1 MMPYINTIA
10 AKKYGLYIIGKHS
23 RQAFGKK
30 GALIIDTI
38 KKEQTAIINKS
49 NTTHST
55 KIGAYRFVNNERI
68 TTQMLIQSL
77 QRQCS
82 ENVKLRHVI
91 CLQDTTEYNYQ
102 HHNKRIKTG
111 SLGTI
116 RNSIDIG
123 FLSHLMI
130 CFDSVSTIPL
140 GIPYCK
146 LWSREPGRADTYE
159 RKYKSL
165 LIEEKESYR
174 WIESSDVTKTL
185 LSEAAHITF
194 ISDRESDIYEYWS
207 RIPDQRTDLI
217 IRSRTD
223 RNLYDKSSTIYS
235 TVEEQKIAGSYFIKI
250 KGDKR
255 KKTTTRDVKLNI
267 KFKEVKI
274 RKPNLGK
281 RKLTKDPDSITLTI
295 IQAKEDNT
303 TIKLNEEDV
312 LWMLLTT
319 HKVEN
324 FEKAKQIV
332 EWYCFRWQIEQFF
345 RITKKEGLAVED
357 IQIEKGEAIMK
368 NMLLCL
374 PVALKILSLTL
385 TREGKHND
393 EAGKYFEEEEIE
405 VLNIINKTIP
415 ASTLKQQNP
424 FHENTLS
431 WAGWIVARL
440 GGYSGYKS
448 QSPPGPIT
456 FKNGLDKLNHMVM
469 GYKLAKNVY
478 KE

>member
-1 MMPYINTIA
+1 MIPYINTIA
-10 AKKYGLYIIGKHS
+10 PKKYGLYIIGKHS

-38 KKEQTAIINKS
+38 DKEQTSIINKS
-49 NTTHST
+49 NNTLSN
-55 KIGAYRFVNNERI
+55 KIGAYRFINNERI

-77 QRQCS
+77 QGKCA
-82 ENVKLRHVI
+82 ENVKQRHVI

-102 HHNKRIKTG
+102 HHYKRIKKD

-116 RNSIDIG
+116 RNSIDVG
-123 FLSHLMI
+123 FLCHLMI
-130 CFDSVSTIPL
+130 CFDSISTIPL
-140 GIPYCK
+140 GIPYCR
-146 LWSREPGRADTYE
+146 LWSREPGRLDTYE

-174 WIESSDVTKTL
+174 WIESSDETKTL

-194 ISDRESDIYEYWS
+194 ISDRESDIYEYWC
-207 RIPDQRTDLI
+207 RVPNERTDLI

-235 TVEEQKIAGSYFIKI
+235 TVENQNVSGSYFIKL

-255 KKTTTRDVKLNI
+255 KKTTSRDVKLNI

-281 RKLTKDPDSITLTI
+281 RKLTKDPDNITLTI

-303 TIKLNEEDV
+303 TIKVNEEAV
-312 LWMLLTT
+312 TWMLLTT
-319 HKVEN
+319 HKVLN
-324 FEKAKQIV
+324 FEQATQIV
-332 EWYCFRWQIEQFF
+332 KWYCFRWQIEQFF

-357 IQIEKGEAIMK
+357 IQIETGEAIMK
-368 NMLLCL
+368 NMLVCL

-385 TREGKHND
+385 TREGKNND
-393 EAGKYFEEEEIE
+393 KADKYFETEEIE
-405 VLNIINKTIP
+405 VLNIINKTFP
-415 ASTLKQQNP
+415 ASTIKQQNP
-424 FHENTLS
+424 FDENTLS
-431 WAGWIVARL
+431 WAGWIIARL

-469 GYKLAKNVY
+469 GFRLAKDVY